1 LSLAE
6 TKENPGTTATE
17 QSPQEH
23 SHDHSHEHRALGECE
38 REITVEIPAETFQQ
52 EFERQV
58 QRYQKLARIPGFRKG
73 KVPAT
78 MIRNRFSSEINSEV
92 VESLLPT
99 HFRQEVEKQGFKPIS
114 QPRIYDLQM
123 NPGTPLRFKAAFE
136 VLPEIDVADYESLTA
151 EKGDVSVSDK
161 EVEDELKALRE
172 QQASYDAINE
182 ERPLRDGDWAM
193 VSFTGTPKAEP
204 RASGLVDAAGNPI
217 ASSEQPAASDEK
229 PPVQMDEVLVE
240 IGGTNTVKEFT
251 ENLRGTN
258 AGEERSFEVSYPADY
273 NEQRLAGKTLVYKV
287 QVKGIKKKS
296 VPELDD
302 AFAKELG
309 DFQDLADLRGKLQQ
323 QMEANKRHQIE
334 HAAKDK
340 LIEQLVEKN
349 NFPVPESLIDQQTN
363 ARLERGFRALAAQGM
378 RVEDIKKMDMQR
390 LKAGQREAAIREV
403 KASLILDKIALNENI
418 EATDED
424 VNTELERLSTQ
435 MKQPVEALRQ
445 RLTREGALDRI
456 RDRIRNE
463 KTLDYLYQRSA

>member
-1 LSLAE
+1 MAE
-6 TKENPGTTATE
+6 TKEKTGTATE
-17 QSPQEH
+17 QPRH
-23 SHDHSHEHRALGECE
+23 KDSHDHDHDHRPLGECE
-38 REITVEIPAETFQQ
+38 REITVEVPAEIFSQ
-52 EFERQV
+52 EFDRQV

-78 MIRNRFSSEINSEV
+78 MIRKRFATEINSEV
-92 VESLLPT
+92 IESLLPT
-99 HFRQEVEKQGFKPIS
+99 YFRQEVNKQNLKPIS

-123 NPGTPLRFKAAFE
+123 NPAAPLRFKAAFE
-136 VLPEIDVADYESLTA
+136 VLPEIEVAGYENLTA
-151 EKGDVSVSDK
+151 EKGDVAVSDK
-161 EVEDELKALRE
+161 EVEDELNALRE
-172 QQASYDAINE
+172 QQASYDAVDE
-182 ERPLRDGDWAM
+182 DRPLRDGDWAM

-204 RASGLVDAAGNPI
+204 QASGLVDAAGNPI
-217 ASSEQPAASDEK
+217 ASSEPPATSNEK

-240 IGGTNTVKEFT
+240 IGGANTVKEFT
-251 ENLRGTN
+251 ENLLGAQ

-287 QVKGIKKKS
+287 EIKGIKKKS

-309 DFQDLADLRGKLQQ
+309 DFQDLTDLRGKLRQ

-349 NFPVPESLIDQQTN
+349 NFPIPESLIDQQTTS
-363 ARLERGFRALAAQGM
+363 RLERGFRALAAQGM

-390 LKAGQREAAIREV
+390 LKTGQREAAIREV
-403 KASLILDKIALNENI
+403 KASLILDKIAQNENI
-418 EATDED
+418 ETTEED
-424 VNTELERLSTQ
+424 LNQELERLALQT
-435 MKQPVEALRQ
+435 KQPVEALRQ
-445 RLTREGALDRI
+445 RLTREGTLDRI

>member
-1 LSLAE
+1 MAE
-6 TKENPGTTATE
+6 TKENTATATE

-23 SHDHSHEHRALGECE
+23 SHDHDHAHEHRPLGECE
-38 REITVEIPAETFQQ
+38 REITVEVPADVFEK
-52 EFERQV
+52 EFDRQV

-78 MIRNRFSSEINSEV
+78 LIRNRFSSEINSEV
-92 VESLLPT
+92 IESLLPNY
-99 HFRQEVEKQGFKPIS
+99 FRQEVDKQNLKPIS

-123 NPGTPLRFKAAFE
+123 NAGAPLRFKAAFE
-136 VLPEIDVADYESLTA
+136 VLPEIEVAGYESLSA
-151 EKGDVSVSDK
+151 EKGDVSVSEK
-161 EVEDELKALRE
+161 EVEDELNGLRE
-172 QQASYDAINE
+172 QQASYDAIDE
-182 ERPLRDGDWAM
+182 DRPLRDGDWAM

-204 RASGLVDAAGNPI
+204 KSSGLVDAAGNPI
-217 ASSEQPAASDEK
+217 ASSEQATTSNEK

-240 IGGTNTVKEFT
+240 IGGANTVKDFT
-251 ENLRGTN
+251 ENLRGAKAT
-258 AGEERSFEVSYPADY
+258 EERTFEVSYPADY

-287 QVKGIKKKS
+287 EIKGIKKKS
-296 VPELDD
+296 LPELDD

-309 DFQDLADLRGKLQQ
+309 DFQDLADLRSKLRQ

-340 LIEQLVEKN
+340 LIEELVERN

-363 ARLERGFRALAAQGM
+363 SRLERGFRALAAQGM
-378 RVEDIKKMDMQR
+378 RVEDIKNMDMQR

-403 KASLILDKIALNENI
+403 KASLILDKIAQNENI
-418 EATDED
+418 ETTEEEL
-424 VNTELERLSTQ
+424 NQELERLALQT
-435 MKQPVEALRQ
+435 KQPVEALRQ

>member
-6 TKENPGTTATE
+6 TKETPGVTATE
-17 QSPQEH
+17 LPPQEH
-23 SHDHSHEHRALGECE
+23 SHDHEHEHRPLGECE

-78 MIRNRFSSEINSEV
+78 MIRSRFASEINSEV
-92 VESLLPT
+92 IESLLPT
-99 HFRQEVEKQGFKPIS
+99 YFREEVDKQNLKPIS

-123 NPGTPLRFKAAFE
+123 NPNAPLRFKAAFE
-136 VLPEIDVADYESLTA
+136 VLPEIKVTGYENLTA
-151 EKGDVSVSDK
+151 DKGDVAVSNQ
-161 EVEDELKALRE
+161 EVEDEMNALRE
-172 QQASYDAINE
+172 QQASYDPIDE

-193 VSFTGTPKAEP
+193 VSFTGTPKADP
-204 RASGLVDAAGNPI
+204 KASGLVDAAGNPI
-217 ASSEQPAASDEK
+217 ASSEQPATSNEK

-240 IGGTNTVKEFT
+240 IGGANTVKEFT
-251 ENLRGTN
+251 ENLRG
-258 AGEERSFEVSYPADY
+258 ARGGEERTFEVSYPADY

-287 QVKGIKKKS
+287 QIKGIKKKS

-309 DFQDLADLRGKLQQ
+309 DFQDLADLRGKLRQ

-403 KASLILDKIALNENI
+403 RASLILDKIAQNEKI
-418 EATDED
+418 EVTEED
-424 VNTELERLSTQ
+424 IDKELERLSAQ

-445 RLTREGALDRI
+445 RLTREGTLDRI

>member
-1 LSLAE
+1 LAE
-6 TKENPGTTATE
+6 TKENTATATE

-23 SHDHSHEHRALGECE
+23 SHDHDHAHEHRPLGECE
-38 REITVEIPAETFQQ
+38 REITVEVPADVFEK
-52 EFERQV
+52 EFDRQV

-78 MIRNRFSSEINSEV
+78 LIRNRFSSEINSEV
-92 VESLLPT
+92 IESLLPNY
-99 HFRQEVEKQGFKPIS
+99 FRQEVDKQNLKPIS

-123 NPGTPLRFKAAFE
+123 NAGAPLRFKAAFE
-136 VLPEIDVADYESLTA
+136 VLPEIEVAGYESLSA
-151 EKGDVSVSDK
+151 EKGDVSVSEK
-161 EVEDELKALRE
+161 EVEDELNGLRE
-172 QQASYDAINE
+172 QQASYDAIDE
-182 ERPLRDGDWAM
+182 DRPLRDGDWAM

-204 RASGLVDAAGNPI
+204 KSSGLVDAAGNPI
-217 ASSEQPAASDEK
+217 ASSEQAVTSNEK

-240 IGGTNTVKEFT
+240 IGGANTVKDFT
-251 ENLRGTN
+251 ENLRG
-258 AGEERSFEVSYPADY
+258 AKPAEERTFEVSYPADY

-287 QVKGIKKKS
+287 EIKGIKKKS
-296 VPELDD
+296 LPELDD

-309 DFQDLADLRGKLQQ
+309 DFQDLADLRSKLRQ

-363 ARLERGFRALAAQGM
+363 SRLERGFRALAAQGM
-378 RVEDIKKMDMQR
+378 RVEDIKNMDMQR

-403 KASLILDKIALNENI
+403 KASLILDKIAQNENI
-418 EATDED
+418 ETTEED
-424 VNTELERLSTQ
+424 LNQELERLALQT
-435 MKQPVEALRQ
+435 KQPVEALRQ

>member
-1 LSLAE
+1 MAE
-6 TKENPGTTATE
+6 TKENTATATE

-23 SHDHSHEHRALGECE
+23 SHDHDHAHEHRPLGECE
-38 REITVEIPAETFQQ
+38 REITVEVPADVFEK
-52 EFERQV
+52 EFDRQV

-78 MIRNRFSSEINSEV
+78 LIRNRFSSEINSEV
-92 VESLLPT
+92 IESLLPNY
-99 HFRQEVEKQGFKPIS
+99 FRQEVDKQNLKPIS

-123 NPGTPLRFKAAFE
+123 NAGAPLRFKAAFE
-136 VLPEIDVADYESLTA
+136 VLPEIEVAGYESLSA
-151 EKGDVSVSDK
+151 EKGDVSVSEK
-161 EVEDELKALRE
+161 EVEDELNGLRE
-172 QQASYDAINE
+172 QQASYDAIDE
-182 ERPLRDGDWAM
+182 DRPLRDGDWAM

-204 RASGLVDAAGNPI
+204 KSSGLVDAAGNPI
-217 ASSEQPAASDEK
+217 ASSEQATTSNEK

-240 IGGTNTVKEFT
+240 IGGANTVKDFT
-251 ENLRGTN
+251 ENLRGAKAT
-258 AGEERSFEVSYPADY
+258 EERTFEVSYPADY

-287 QVKGIKKKS
+287 EIKGIKKKS
-296 VPELDD
+296 LPELDD

-309 DFQDLADLRGKLQQ
+309 DFQDLADLRSKLRQ

-340 LIEQLVEKN
+340 LIEELVERN

-363 ARLERGFRALAAQGM
+363 SRLERGFRALAAQGM
-378 RVEDIKKMDMQR
+378 RVEDIKNMDMQR

-403 KASLILDKIALNENI
+403 KASLILDKIAQNENI
-418 EATDED
+418 ETTEED
-424 VNTELERLSTQ
+424 LNQELERLALQT
-435 MKQPVEALRQ
+435 KQPVEALRQ

>member
-1 LSLAE
+1 MAE
-6 TKENPGTTATE
+6 TKENTATATE

-23 SHDHSHEHRALGECE
+23 SHDHDHAHEHRPLGECE
-38 REITVEIPAETFQQ
+38 REITVEVPADVFEK
-52 EFERQV
+52 EFDRQV

-78 MIRNRFSSEINSEV
+78 LIRNRFSSEINSEV
-92 VESLLPT
+92 IESLLPNY
-99 HFRQEVEKQGFKPIS
+99 FRQEVDKQNLKPIS

-123 NPGTPLRFKAAFE
+123 NAGAPLRFKAAFE
-136 VLPEIDVADYESLTA
+136 VLPEIEVAGYESLSA
-151 EKGDVSVSDK
+151 EKGDVSVSEK
-161 EVEDELKALRE
+161 EVEDELNGLRE
-172 QQASYDAINE
+172 QQASYDAIDE
-182 ERPLRDGDWAM
+182 DRPLRDGDWAM

-204 RASGLVDAAGNPI
+204 RSSGLVDAAGNPI
-217 ASSEQPAASDEK
+217 ASSEQATTSNEK

-240 IGGTNTVKEFT
+240 IGGANTVKDFT
-251 ENLRGTN
+251 ENLRGAKAT
-258 AGEERSFEVSYPADY
+258 EERTFEVSYPADY

-287 QVKGIKKKS
+287 EIKGIKKKS
-296 VPELDD
+296 LPELDD

-309 DFQDLADLRGKLQQ
+309 DFQDLADLRSKLRQR
-323 QMEANKRHQIE
+323 MEANKRHQIE

-340 LIEQLVEKN
+340 LIEELVERN

-363 ARLERGFRALAAQGM
+363 SRLERGFRALAAQGM
-378 RVEDIKKMDMQR
+378 RVEDIKNMDMQR

-403 KASLILDKIALNENI
+403 KASLILDKIAQNENI
-418 EATDED
+418 ETTEED
-424 VNTELERLSTQ
+424 LNQELERLALQT
-435 MKQPVEALRQ
+435 KQPVEALRQ

>member
-6 TKENPGTTATE
+6 TKETPGATATE
-17 QSPQEH
+17 QPPQEH
-23 SHDHSHEHRALGECE
+23 SHDHTHEHRPLGECE
-38 REITVEIPAETFQQ
+38 REITIEIPAETFQQ
-52 EFERQV
+52 EFDRQV

-78 MIRNRFSSEINSEV
+78 MIRNRFASEINSEV
-92 VESLLPT
+92 IESLLPT
-99 HFRQEVEKQGFKPIS
+99 HFRQEVDKQNLKPIS
-114 QPRIYDLQM
+114 QPRIYDLQI
-123 NPGTPLRFKAAFE
+123 NPGAPLRFKAAFE
-136 VLPEIDVADYESLTA
+136 ILPEIDVAGYESLTA
-151 EKGDVSVSDK
+151 EKGDVSISDK
-161 EVEDELKALRE
+161 EVEDELHALRE
-172 QQASYDAINE
+172 QQASYDAVDE
-182 ERPLRDGDWAM
+182 ERPLQEGDWAM
-193 VSFTGTPKAEP
+193 VSFTGTPKLAP
-204 RASGLVDAAGNPI
+204 KSSGLVDAAGNPI
-217 ASSEQPAASDEK
+217 ASSEEPAASDEK

-251 ENLRGTN
+251 ENLLG
-258 AGEERSFEVSYPADY
+258 AKSGEERSFEVSYPADY
-273 NEQRLAGKTLVYKV
+273 SEQRLAGKTLVYRV

-296 VPELDD
+296 VPVLDD

-309 DFQDLADLRGKLQQ
+309 DFQDLSDLRGKLRQ

-340 LIEQLVEKN
+340 LIEQLVERN

-363 ARLERGFRALAAQGM
+363 SRLERGFRALAAQGM

-403 KASLILDKIALNENI
+403 KASLILDKIAENENI
-418 EATDED
+418 EATEED
-424 VNTELERLSTQ
+424 VSRELERLSVQ

-445 RLTREGALDRI
+445 RLTREGALDKI

>member
-1 LSLAE
+1 MAE
-6 TKENPGTTATE
+6 TKENTATATE
-17 QSPQEH
+17 QSHQEH
-23 SHDHSHEHRALGECE
+23 SHDHDHAHEHRPLGECE
-38 REITVEIPAETFQQ
+38 REITVEVPAEVFEK

-92 VESLLPT
+92 IESLLPT
-99 HFRQEVEKQGFKPIS
+99 YFRQEVDKQNLKPIS
-114 QPRIYDLQM
+114 QPRIYDLEM
-123 NPGTPLRFKAAFE
+123 NPGAPLRFKAAFE
-136 VLPEIDVADYESLTA
+136 VLPEIEVAGYEGLTA
-151 EKGDVSVSDK
+151 DKGDVSVSDK
-161 EVEDELKALRE
+161 EVEDELNTLRE
-172 QQASYDAINE
+172 QQASYDAVDE
-182 ERPLRDGDWAM
+182 DRPLRDGDWAM

-204 RASGLVDAAGNPI
+204 RASGLVDAVGNPI
-217 ASSEQPAASDEK
+217 ASSEQPATSNEK

-240 IGGTNTVKEFT
+240 IGGANTVKEFS
-251 ENLRGTN
+251 ENLRGAK
-258 AGEERSFEVSYPADY
+258 AGEEQTFEVSYPADY

-287 QVKGIKKKS
+287 QIKGIKKKS

-309 DFQDLADLRGKLQQ
+309 DFQDLSDLRSKLRQ

-340 LIEQLVEKN
+340 LIEQLVERN
-349 NFPVPESLIDQQTN
+349 SFPVPESLIDQQTN
-363 ARLERGFRALAAQGM
+363 SRLERGFRALAAQGM
-378 RVEDIKKMDMQR
+378 RVEDIKNMDMQR

-403 KASLILDKIALNENI
+403 KASLILDKIAQNENI
-418 EATDED
+418 DATEED
-424 VNTELERLSTQ
+424 LNQELERLALQ
-435 MKQPVEALRQ
+435 AKQPVEALRQ

>member
-1 LSLAE
+1 MSLAE
-6 TKENPGTTATE
+6 TKETPSSTATE
-17 QSPQEH
+17 QPPREH
-23 SHDHSHEHRALGECE
+23 SHDHTHEHRPLGECE
-38 REITVEIPAETFQQ
+38 REITVEIPAEIFQK
-52 EFERQV
+52 EFDRQV

-78 MIRNRFSSEINSEV
+78 MIRSRFSSEINSEV
-92 VESLLPT
+92 IESLLPT
-99 HFRQEVEKQGFKPIS
+99 HFRQAVDKQALKPIS
-114 QPRIYDLQM
+114 QPRIYDLQI
-123 NPGTPLRFKAAFE
+123 NPGAPLRFKAVFE
-136 VLPEIDVADYESLTA
+136 VLPEIEVREYENLTA
-151 EKGDVSVSDK
+151 EKGDVAVSDK
-161 EVEDELKALRE
+161 DFEDELNSLRE
-172 QQASYDAINE
+172 QQASYDPIDE

-193 VSFTGTPKAEP
+193 ISFTGTPKAEP
-204 RASGLVDAAGNPI
+204 KPSGLVDAAGNPI
-217 ASSEQPAASDEK
+217 ASSEQPATSNEK

-240 IGGTNTVKEFT
+240 IGGANTVKEFT
-251 ENLRGTN
+251 ENLQGAQ
-258 AGEERSFEVSYPADY
+258 AGEERIFEVSYPADY

-287 QVKGIKKKS
+287 QVMGVKKKS
-296 VPELDD
+296 VPALDD

-309 DFQDLADLRGKLQQ
+309 DFQDLADLRSKLRQ

-349 NFPVPESLIDQQTN
+349 SVPVPESLIDQQTN

-378 RVEDIKKMDMQR
+378 RVEDIKNMDMQR

-403 KASLILDKIALNENI
+403 RASLILDKIAQNEKI
-418 EATDED
+418 EVTEEEIDK
-424 VNTELERLSTQ
+424 ELERLSAQ

-445 RLTREGALDRI
+445 RLTREGTLDRI